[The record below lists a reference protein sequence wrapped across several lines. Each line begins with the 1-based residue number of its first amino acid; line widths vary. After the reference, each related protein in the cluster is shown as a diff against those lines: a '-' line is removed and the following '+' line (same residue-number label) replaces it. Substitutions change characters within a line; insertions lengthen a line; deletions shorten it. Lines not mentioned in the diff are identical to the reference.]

1 MPSVDYK
8 RKKLEYSYE
17 LFKAHKFFKKAR
29 AVVVHENKVL
39 LIEVTYLE
47 GNTKDLVKND
57 NRKAGN
63 KHYLLP
69 GGGVDDD
76 ETIKQAVTREALEEY
91 GVKVK
96 PIQYLGKSY
105 YNVPMN
111 IDGTDFK
118 SNRVEYYYLCKLESA
133 NELEQFGLDGEFEE
147 KGKLYKKVRLS
158 LSDVE
163 KLDASDINDMRQEV
177 YDKLISYLKNAK

>member
-8 RKKLEYSYE
+8 RKKLEYSYD

-29 AVVVHENKVL
+29 AVVVHEGHVL
-39 LIEVTYLE
+39 LIEVTYVS
-47 GNTKDLVKND
+47 GNTSDLVKND

-69 GGGVDDD
+69 GGGVDEG
-76 ETIKQAVTREALEEY
+76 ETIKQAVAREALEEY

-96 PIQYLGKSY
+96 PVQYLGKSY
-105 YNVPMN
+105 YTVPMN
-111 IDGTDFK
+111 IDGFDFK

-147 KGKLYKKVRLS
+147 KGKLYKKVKLS
-158 LSDVE
+158 LSE
-163 KLDASDINDMRQEV
+163 IKKLDPSDINDMKNEV
-177 YDKLISYLKNAK
+177 YEKLIEYLKNAK

>member
-1 MPSVDYK
+1 MPNADYK

-47 GNTKDLVKND
+47 EPGKDLVKNN
-57 NRKAGN
+57 NRKGGN

-69 GGGVDDD
+69 GGGVDDG

-96 PIQYLGKSY
+96 PIKYLGKSY
-105 YNVPMN
+105 YTVPMN
-111 IDGTDFK
+111 IDGIDFK
-118 SNRVEYYYLCKLESA
+118 SNRVEYYYLCKLESS
-133 NELEQFGLDGEFEE
+133 NEFEQFGLEGEFEE
-147 KGKLYKKVRLS
+147 T
-158 LSDVE
+158 E
-163 KLDASDINDMRQEV
+163 
-177 YDKLISYLKNAK
+177 DK